1 MQIIRS
7 IYANSFVQISKQR
20 KFIDWDLEVN
30 GLGPWNL
37 IERLVLVVPSYFLPK
52 TNCINFK
59 IFKEHSK
66 LRHFGSSSQSQK
78 IIIYDT
84 RIYLG

>member
-37 IERLVLVVPSYFLPK
+37 IERLVLVVPSYF
-52 TNCINFK
+52 
-59 IFKEHSK
+59 
-66 LRHFGSSSQSQK
+66 
-78 IIIYDT
+78 
-84 RIYLG
+84 